1 MTRDKRMGTTKISK
15 GIYSYKGYRISN
27 CGYHHPDHCIWWE
40 AVNEN
45 TGCADYH
52 ATTKNEII
60 RMIDKATEKR
70 KPLTGRAE
78 FRISRND
85 MFWNC
90 CIIDFDDDAYEAFHI
105 RWSGYND
112 ANWWDN
118 VSKRA
123 SVVTCEGDKG
133 TERKFKLDYK
143 TLDVVEVV

>member
-1 MTRDKRMGTTKISK
+1 MGATKISK

-40 AVNEN
+40 AVNET

-52 ATTKNEII
+52 ATTKKEII

-70 KPLTGRAE
+70 ESLTGRAE
-78 FRISRND
+78 FSISRND

-90 CIIDFDDDAYEAFHI
+90 YIYDWDGEIYESFHI

-118 VSKRA
+118 VSEKA
-123 SVVTCEGDKG
+123 SVVTCKGDKG